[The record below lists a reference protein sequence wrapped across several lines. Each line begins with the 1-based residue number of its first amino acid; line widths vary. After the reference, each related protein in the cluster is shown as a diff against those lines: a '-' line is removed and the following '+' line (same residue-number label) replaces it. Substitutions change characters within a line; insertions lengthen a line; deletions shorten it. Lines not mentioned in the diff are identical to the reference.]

1 MKKISESLSAK
12 LWFYYSIVILLLS
25 TVVIY
30 YFTNKQ
36 QESITKYR
44 KIELVELSRNI
55 AMGVELSLEDDNYQQ
70 LNKSIKYYQT
80 RKDAFDFLYLILGDS
95 LGKNQQMFAQIGEQ
109 NTGYPNI
116 NKSNFI
122 IAGIRRFRFTL
133 W

>member
-80 RKDAFDFLYLILGDS
+80 RKDARNCRL
-95 LGKNQQMFAQIGEQ
+95 
-109 NTGYPNI
+109 
-116 NKSNFI
+116 
-122 IAGIRRFRFTL
+122 
-133 W
+133 